1 MVPVDSD
8 NLATLQEA
16 AEDLRF
22 WSRARGVESDPFVAE
37 LQEDLASG
45 ENLDFWASI
54 EPAEMLPMP
63 AKQKVIQYESIARL
77 VVLIRNVLIF
87 LPVALTWYAIGQAT
101 IAFQIYVGSSG
112 TTTANFLD
120 FWQNG
125 YGILDDKWRIG
136 EIAVLDFYIVMAVIL
151 ISLVAG
157 VIQAQAA
164 RIDSRLETVYER
176 ERMEL
181 ALQISRV
188 LHPYRLSSG
197 SSNVE
202 GLLQDVKSAAK
213 FLSETS
219 RRLERASA
227 SLAKLGLGYQKS
239 TLRVAK
245 EVAENSRAVRNVSS
259 QLKKSS
265 TESAKIFKSLKSFEK
280 KFSRR
285 LGSG

>member
-8 NLATLQEA
+8 DQTNLQEI

-22 WSRARGVESDPFVAE
+22 WSTTRGVEVDPYVSQ
-37 LQEDLASG
+37 LQEDLTSG
-45 ENLDFWASI
+45 ENLGFWASI
-54 EPAEMLPMP
+54 DPAEMLPMP

-77 VVLIRNVLIF
+77 IVLVRNVLIF

-136 EIAVLDFYIVMAVIL
+136 EIAVLDFYIVMAVIV

-157 VIQAQAA
+157 AIQAQAA
-164 RIDSRLETVYER
+164 RIDAKLETLYES

-188 LHPYRLSSG
+188 LDPYRISSE
-197 SSNVE
+197 SSDVE
-202 GLLQDVKSAAK
+202 GLLRDVKSAGK
-213 FLSETS
+213 FLAETS

-227 SLAKLGLGYQKS
+227 SLAKLGQDYKKS
-239 TLRVAK
+239 TMRVAQ
-245 EVAENSRAVRNVSS
+245 EVAGNSRAVKNVSG

-265 TESAKIFKSLKSFEK
+265 AESAKISKSLKSLEK
-280 KFSRR
+280 KYSRR
-285 LGSG
+285 ARS